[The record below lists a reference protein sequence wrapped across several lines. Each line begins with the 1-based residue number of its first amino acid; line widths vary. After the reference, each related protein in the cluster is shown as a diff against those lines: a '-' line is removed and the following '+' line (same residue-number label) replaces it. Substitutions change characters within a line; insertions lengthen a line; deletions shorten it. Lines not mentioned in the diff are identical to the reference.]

1 MKPVPEPRAGEVWNV
16 RLSGAVRPEQ
26 TGTRPVLVISGDW
39 FNHLGSYLVMA
50 VPITATDRGLDF
62 QIKISG
68 REGGLSKNSVVMCEQ
83 ARSTSVMR
91 FEQKRGQVS
100 DETLEA
106 VQRMVARIIN
116 AHRWE
121 T

>member
-1 MKPVPEPRAGEVWNV
+1 M
-16 RLSGAVRPEQ
+16 
-26 TGTRPVLVISGDW
+26 GTQPVLVISGDW
-39 FNHLGSYLVMA
+39 FNQIGSYLVMA

-62 QIKISG
+62 QIRIPG
-68 REGGLSKNSVVMCEQ
+68 REGGLGKNSVVMCEQ

-106 VQRMVARIIN
+106 VQHMVARIIN
-116 AHRWE
+116 VRRSE

>member
-1 MKPVPEPRAGEVWNV
+1 MKPVPDPRAGEVWDV
-16 RLSGAVRPEQ
+16 RLSGTVRPEQ
-26 TGTRPVLVISGDW
+26 TGTRPVLVISDDW
-39 FNHLGSYLVMA
+39 FNQLGSYLVMA

-62 QIKISG
+62 QIRISG
-68 REGGLSKNSVVMCEQ
+68 REGGLSKNSVAMCEQ

-100 DETLEA
+100 AQTLET

-116 AHRWE
+116 AHRVM